1 MIYNFQYS
9 NVGANIM
16 ERKNNLTHISR
27 SLAVLLIVILLCS
40 VFFTGCTADSTQEE
54 VVIGIAWRA
63 DTDSEFYTNI
73 VTAVEEA
80 GGKPVLL
87 DQVKADYLTYDSNNT
102 LVDCTDEVGG
112 LTLESANA
120 IKENLWES
128 TNIEEVMQGIDA
140 VIFTGGEDI
149 SSSLY
154 SDPEPWHGIEAEID
168 FNATRDVSDYILM
181 SYCIEKNI
189 VAVGFCRGMQ
199 MLAVVSGAKM
209 IQDIPTHFQ
218 NLDKEY
224 LYQHRNEKATPESY
238 RDYAPHDVSVAKD
251 SLAYEIYQKDI
262 LTGCPSWHHQAVL
275 NVDNTNLIVSGSVDT
290 NAERMIEIIEY
301 TGKDFIIGF
310 QFHPEAAV
318 AKHLQGAENAAEFM
332 DLETALL
339 VFESLI
345 DTLCS

>member
-1 MIYNFQYS
+1 
-9 NVGANIM
+9 M
-16 ERKNNLTHISR
+16 ERKKKPTFIRR
-27 SLAVLLIVILLCS
+27 SIAMLLVFFLLCS
-40 VFFTGCTADSTQEE
+40 VIFTGCSADSSTKE
-54 VVIGIAWRA
+54 VVIGIAWRG

-87 DQVKADYLTYDSNNT
+87 EQVKADYLTYDSKNT
-102 LVDCTDEVGG
+102 LVNCTDEVGG

-120 IKENLWES
+120 IKANLWEN
-128 TNIEEVMQGIDA
+128 TNIEDVMQGIDA

-168 FNATRDVSDYILM
+168 FNATRDASDYILM
-181 SYCIEKNI
+181 SYCIEKDI
-189 VAVGFCRGMQ
+189 AVVGFCRGMQ
-199 MLAVVSGAKM
+199 MLAVVSGAEM
-209 IQDIPTHFQ
+209 IQDIPTYFQ
-218 NLDKEY
+218 NLNKEY

-238 RDYAPHDVSVAKD
+238 RDYAPHDVSIAKD
-251 SLAYEIYQKDI
+251 SLAYNIYQKNL

-275 NVDNTNLIVSGSVDT
+275 NVDDTNLVVSGSVDT
-290 NAERMIEIIEY
+290 NSEKIIEIIEY

-318 AKHLQGAENAAEFM
+318 VKHLKGADNAVDFM
-332 DLETALL
+332 DCETALL
-339 VFESLI
+339 VFEALI
-345 DTLCS
+345 NTLRQ

>member
-1 MIYNFQYS
+1 
-9 NVGANIM
+9 M
-16 ERKNNLTHISR
+16 ERKNIPTYIPR
-27 SLAVLLIVILLCS
+27 SLAVRLIVILLCS

-120 IKENLWES
+120 IKQNLWES

-140 VIFTGGEDI
+140 VSFTGGEDI

-189 VAVGFCRGMQ
+189 AAVGFCRGMQ

-218 NLDKEY
+218 NLNKEY

-238 RDYAPHDVSVAKD
+238 RANAPHDVSVAKD
-251 SLAYEIYQKDI
+251 ALAYEIYQKDI
-262 LTGCPSWHHQAVL
+262 LTGSPSWHHQAVL

-318 AKHLQGAENAAEFM
+318 VKQLQGAENADEFM
-332 DLETALL
+332 DRETALL
-339 VFESLI
+339 VFEALI
-345 DTLCS
+345 AMLRQ

>member
-1 MIYNFQYS
+1 
-9 NVGANIM
+9 M
-16 ERKNNLTHISR
+16 ERKNNPTYIRR
-27 SLAVLLIVILLCS
+27 SFAVLLIVLSLCS
-40 VFFTGCTADSTQEE
+40 VIFTGCTAVPSQEE
-54 VVIGIAWRA
+54 VVIGIAWRG

-73 VTAVEEA
+73 VAAVVEA

-87 DQVKADYLTYDSNNT
+87 EQVKADYLTYDSNNT
-102 LVDCTDEVGG
+102 LVGCTDEVGG

-168 FNATRDVSDYILM
+168 FNATRDASDYILM
-181 SYCIEKNI
+181 SYCIEKDI
-189 VAVGFCRGMQ
+189 SAVGFCRGMQ

-209 IQDIPTHFQ
+209 IQDIPTYFQ
-218 NLDKEY
+218 NLNKEY

-238 RDYAPHDVSVAKD
+238 RDYAPHNVSVTND
-251 SLAYEIYQKDI
+251 SLAWEIYQKDI
-262 LTGCPSWHHQAVL
+262 LNGCPSWHHQAVL
-275 NVDNTNLIVSGSVDT
+275 NVDDTNLVVSGSIDT
-290 NAERMIEIIEY
+290 NSEKMIEIIEY

-318 AKHLQGAENAAEFM
+318 VKHLQGADNAADFM
-332 DLETALL
+332 DRETALH
-339 VFESLI
+339 VFEALVE
-345 DTLCS
+345 LVRW

>member
-1 MIYNFQYS
+1 
-9 NVGANIM
+9 M
-16 ERKNNLTHISR
+16 ERKNNLTYIPR
-27 SLAVLLIVILLCS
+27 SLAVLLIVLSLCS
-40 VFFTGCTADSTQEE
+40 VIFAGCTADPSQEE

-73 VTAVEEA
+73 VAAVEEA

-87 DQVKADYLTYDSNNT
+87 EQVKADYLTYDSNNT

-149 SSSLY
+149 SASLY

-168 FNATRDVSDYILM
+168 FNATRDASDYILM
-181 SYCIEKNI
+181 SYCIEKDI
-189 VAVGFCRGMQ
+189 AAVGFCRGMQ
-199 MLAVVSGAKM
+199 MLAVVSGAEM

-218 NLDKEY
+218 NLNKEY
-224 LYQHRNEKATPESY
+224 RYQHRNEKATPESY
-238 RDYAPHDVSVAKD
+238 RDYAPHDVSVAND
-251 SLAYEIYQKDI
+251 SLAYEIYQQDL

-275 NVDNTNLIVSGSVDT
+275 NVDDTNLIVSGSVDT
-290 NAERMIEIIEY
+290 NSEKMIEIIEY

-318 AKHLQGAENAAEFM
+318 VKHLQGAENADEFM
-332 DLETALL
+332 DRETALL
-339 VFESLI
+339 VFEAL
-345 DTLCS
+345 TAMLRQ